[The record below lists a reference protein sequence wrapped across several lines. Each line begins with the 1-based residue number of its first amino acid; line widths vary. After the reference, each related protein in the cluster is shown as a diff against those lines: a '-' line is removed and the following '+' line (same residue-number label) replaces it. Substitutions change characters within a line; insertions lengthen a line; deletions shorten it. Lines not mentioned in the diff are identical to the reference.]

1 MASKFINILKSERE
15 VFLMQ
20 KSYYTVLLRDEIY
33 NSKFF
38 ERNVFSGVQL
48 CRLINSTTKL
58 SNELEITIINVLGY
72 RQHEW

>member
-20 KSYYTVLLRDEIY
+20 KSYYTVLLRDEIH

-38 ERNVFSGVQL
+38 ERKVFSGVKL
-48 CRLINSTTKL
+48 CRLINSKTKL
-58 SNELEITIINVLGY
+58 SNELEITIINVLNY